1 MLYSWNMIGRLI
13 NIDDSYENLVKNL
26 TLKSCEVEEVKKRQL
41 PDELVVWK
49 TTKVE
54 KHPDADKLY
63 VCQVDCGEHWKFQII
78 TWWENIV
85 SNRFVA
91 VALPGCYL
99 SHIDLKI
106 WERKMRW
113 LDSAGMICSKEELW
127 INEDTDKHW
136 IWLLD
141 EDILVEQSDIWKPLK
156 NVATYLENAI
166 IDVENKTL
174 TNRPDLTGHFWLST
188 EIFAIYPK
196 NKLRYSKI
204 NSYMEDFSNINVF
217 EMLEN
222 TKPLEKEIISETSWL
237 RSYILMSIDNIN
249 VEQSDFY
256 TRLNLL
262 DLWLTPKNNWVD
274 FSNLFLFFTWQP
286 IHFFDADKVKGNIRI
301 KDAKDWEEFED
312 LFWEKH
318 TLNSNDL
325 VIADDE
331 KILALAWVMWSNNS
345 CVDENTKNILV
356 EIANFDNVRVRKT
369 WTRLWLRT
377 DAQIRYEKNINPL
390 FSLYASIIFLEE
402 LKFFYKTLWDY
413 QIGWTNF
420 YADQFTRSLYTKTI
434 DIDISNIEKFVFWK
448 EADLQGDIK
457 NTLEWLW
464 FVFVWNNTIKV
475 PVRRSPEDINIKE
488 DVVEEFA
495 RIYWY
500 DNIKEIPLSWD
511 LENVEFTQEVNLQRK
526 IEDVF
531 SKDYDFDQIETY
543 PWINEDILDVFGVDK
558 SQLVELE
565 NPIDY
570 QQRYLRSD
578 MLWSMVSSVA
588 KNFREFDFIKIYDT
602 GKVWYKTS
610 DSVVEQ
616 KRLSFALYK
625 RSIDWWQ
632 EDLSL
637 LAKSYVRGFIWSMWI
652 DLNIDY
658 QPTDKSYFHPKKQW
672 KIFLWDEEIWYI
684 WVLHPIYYENFKF
697 FENSQICYVELCLE
711 KISSIVEAFDKKIW
725 KSYYETLQDQ
735 IVFRDVSFV
744 VDKDFQYWKIIE
756 QINKVEW
763 IEDVDVFDI
772 YFWENLPENKKSISL
787 TLKIRWKWDSSSDE
801 INKHMREAIEN
812 VKSVWWEVR
821 E

>member
-1 MLYSWNMIGRLI
+1 MLYSGNMIGRLI

-41 PDELVVWK
+41 PDELVVGK

-63 VCQVDCGEHWKFQII
+63 VCQVDCGEHGKFQII
-78 TWWENIV
+78 TGGENIV

-106 WERKMRW
+106 GERKMRG
-113 LDSAGMICSKEELW
+113 LDSAGMICSKEELG

-141 EDILVEQSDIWKPLK
+141 EDILVEQSDIGKPLK

-174 TNRPDLTGHFWLST
+174 TNRPDLTGHFGLST

-222 TKPLEKEIISETSWL
+222 TKPLEKEIISETSGL

-262 DLWLTPKNNWVD
+262 DLGLTPKNNWVD
-274 FSNLFLFFTWQP
+274 FSNLFLFFTGQP

-301 KDAKDWEEFED
+301 KDAKDGEEFED
-312 LFWEKH
+312 LFGEKH

-331 KILALAWVMWSNNS
+331 KILALAGVMGSNNS

-369 WTRLWLRT
+369 GTRLGLRT

-402 LKFFYKTLWDY
+402 LKFFYKTLGDY
-413 QIGWTNF
+413 QIGGTNF

-434 DIDISNIEKFVFWK
+434 DIDISNIEKFVFGK

-457 NTLEWLW
+457 NTLEGLG
-464 FVFVWNNTIKV
+464 FVFVGNNTIKV

-495 RIYWY
+495 RIYGY

-578 MLWSMVSSVA
+578 MLGSMVSSVA

-625 RSIDWWQ
+625 RSIDGWQ

-637 LAKSYVRGFIWSMWI
+637 LAKSYVRGFIGSMGI

-658 QPTDKSYFHPKKQW
+658 QPTDKSYFHPKKQG
-672 KIFLWDEEIWYI
+672 KIFLGDEEIGYI
-684 WVLHPIYYENFKF
+684 GVLHPIYYENFKF

-711 KISSIVEAFDKKIW
+711 KISSIVEAFDKKIG

-744 VDKDFQYWKIIE
+744 VDKDFQYGKIIE
-756 QINKVEW
+756 QINKVEG

-772 YFWENLPENKKSISL
+772 YFGENLPENKKSISL
-787 TLKIRWKWDSSSDE
+787 TLKIRGKGDSSSDE

-812 VKSVWWEVR
+812 VKSVGGEVR